1 MSVSDD
7 EDFRHSDE
15 NTYLDPD
22 SPTITYLT
30 PSSPAYQILLERGS
44 RTNSEGRRLSRA
56 QEMAMVERKG
66 TRRVSGGLRVE
77 SGGLR
82 KVRMD
87 ELDPSPDRA
96 GKVGEQD
103 KENVKYRD
111 TPRPV
116 RTRSGKEDVRMEMD
130 SPVQTPCPAVQ
141 RMKKPSLR
149 DLQDL
154 SLQIDATGQTGWNV
168 SKSSL
173 IQETPAPK
181 AKTARRLVYNIGKE
195 GPGRGGDGKV
205 ARSPESP
212 ATMTCFEQAGPD
224 AADGTELTTPRRSIA
239 TTTVAKP
246 KPETAAT
253 TPKATTNTGSTAPT
267 TPPAAPRKPPTHSN
281 PQPQIHARRSSLSN
295 LLESLKRTYNNTTS
309 TLTATFVAVG
319 HGSGVPERQVVRRF
333 PSQVGQGERKT
344 KIEQEEKVRSHKQEV
359 DEGED
364 GGWGGKPYDPEMSRK
379 SWIGWEDDTEIRQ
392 DWREK
397 QQQVEG
403 DDGLDENEDPREV
416 LARIANDNALKIEEA
431 SEGQEQEERMNE
443 DGSET
448 VLGLSF
454 GLAEPFQGGQS
465 GWKTFDSDTV
475 QDRVSTASNT
485 SKRKS
490 FVYLIVLSNIVD
502 PQARRATFAALGRS
516 DHLRYS
522 STS

>member
-7 EDFRHSDE
+7 EDFQHSDE

-22 SPTITYLT
+22 SHTVTYLT

-103 KENVKYRD
+103 KENVKNRD

-116 RTRSGKEDVRMEMD
+116 RTRSGKEDVRMEMN
-130 SPVQTPCPAVQ
+130 SPVQTPCPASQ
-141 RMKKPSLR
+141 RMKKPSLQ

-154 SLQIDATGQTGWNV
+154 SLQIDGPVQTVQSV
-168 SKSSL
+168 SGHNSMP
-173 IQETPAPK
+173 ETPVPK
-181 AKTARRLVYNIGKE
+181 VRTARRLVYNVDKE
-195 GPGRGGDGKV
+195 GPERRGDGEV

-212 ATMTCFEQAGPD
+212 ATMTCFEQANPD
-224 AADGTELTTPRRSIA
+224 AANRTELTTPRRSIA
-239 TTTVAKP
+239 TTAVTKP

-253 TPKATTNTGSTAPT
+253 TPKATANTGSTATT

-281 PQPQIHARRSSLSN
+281 PQPEIHARRSSLSN
-295 LLESLKRTYNNTTS
+295 LLESLKRTYTNTTS

-319 HGSGVPERQVVRRF
+319 HGSGVPERQVVRRL

-344 KIEQEEKVRSHKQEV
+344 RIAQEEKVRSHKQEV

-364 GGWGGKPYDPEMSRK
+364 GGWGAKPYDPEMARK
-379 SWIGWEDDTEIRQ
+379 SWIGWEDDTKIRQ

-397 QQQVEG
+397 QQQVGG
-403 DDGLDENEDPREV
+403 DDDDDENEDPREV
-416 LARIANDNALKIEEA
+416 LARIANDNALKIEAA
-431 SEGQEQEERMNE
+431 SEGREQGEKTNE

-448 VLGLSF
+448 GLGLSL
-454 GLAEPFQGGQS
+454 GLAEPFEGGQS
-465 GWKTFDSDTV
+465 GWKKFDSDTV

-485 SKRKS
+485 
-490 FVYLIVLSNIVD
+490 
-502 PQARRATFAALGRS
+502 T
-516 DHLRYS
+516 
-522 STS
+522 

>member
-1 MSVSDD
+1 MSVSDE

-22 SPTITYLT
+22 SHTVTYLT

-66 TRRVSGGLRVE
+66 ARRVSGGLRVE

-82 KVRMD
+82 KVRID

-130 SPVQTPCPAVQ
+130 SPIQTPCPAVQ
-141 RMKKPSLR
+141 RMKKPSLQ

-173 IQETPAPK
+173 MPETPAPK
-181 AKTARRLVYNIGKE
+181 AKTARRLVYNIEKE
-195 GPGRGGDGKV
+195 GPGRRGDGEV
-205 ARSPESP
+205 ATSPESP

-246 KPETAAT
+246 KAETAAT
-253 TPKATTNTGSTAPT
+253 TPKATTNTGSTATT
-267 TPPAAPRKPPTHSN
+267 TPPAAPRKPSIHSN

-359 DEGED
+359 NEGED
-364 GGWGGKPYDPEMSRK
+364 GGWGGKSYDPEMARK
-379 SWIGWEDDTEIRQ
+379 SWIGWEDDTKARQ
-392 DWREK
+392 GWREK
-397 QQQVEG
+397 QQQVE
-403 DDGLDENEDPREV
+403 DDDENEDPREV
-416 LARIANDNALKIEEA
+416 LARIANDNALKIEAA
-431 SEGQEQEERMNE
+431 SESGEEEERMNE
-443 DGSET
+443 DGSKT
-448 VLGLSF
+448 VLGLSL
-454 GLAEPFQGGQS
+454 GIAEPFEAGQS
-465 GWKTFDSDTV
+465 GWKKFDSDTV

-485 SKRKS
+485 S
-490 FVYLIVLSNIVD
+490 
-502 PQARRATFAALGRS
+502 
-516 DHLRYS
+516 
-522 STS
+522 